1 MYKAGEKVMG
11 FETKNRFNHYLGIE
25 IKRVDDEGC
34 TAVLKIR
41 PELYNSIEGVVHGG
55 VTSTLADVA
64 MGHGAAPHVDGVQ
77 QCVTVESK
85 ISYLAPAKGDLL
97 IAESKVLKR
106 GAKLITMEARVTTG
120 DGELVAVA
128 LGTYARIKPKHLT
141 D

>member
-1 MYKAGEKVMG
+1 MKSTDGSAASL
-11 FETKNRFNHYLGIE
+11 ETKNRFNHYLGIE
-25 IKRVDDEGC
+25 IQHVDDEGC

-41 PELYNSIEGVVHGG
+41 PELYNSMDGVVHGG

-77 QCVTVESK
+77 QSVTVESK

-106 GAKLITMEARVTTG
+106 GAKLIVMEARVTTG
-120 DGELVAVA
+120 EGELVAVA
-128 LGTYARIKPKHLT
+128 LATYARVKTK
-141 D
+141 